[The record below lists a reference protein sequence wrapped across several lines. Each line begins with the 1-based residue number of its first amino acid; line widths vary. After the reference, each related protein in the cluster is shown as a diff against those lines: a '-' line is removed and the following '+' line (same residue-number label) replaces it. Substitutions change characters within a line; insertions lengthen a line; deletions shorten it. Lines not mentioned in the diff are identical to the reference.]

1 MGICGQGNYK
11 SLRTVLSPYNVA
23 SQLERSI
30 MLLHG
35 SSDREL
41 LAVFVFHIYEKLM
54 LMRIL
59 TPCTAPVV
67 TGLCA

>member
-1 MGICGQGNYK
+1 
-11 SLRTVLSPYNVA
+11 
-23 SQLERSI
+23 

-41 LAVFVFHIYEKLM
+41 LAVFVFHIYEKLL